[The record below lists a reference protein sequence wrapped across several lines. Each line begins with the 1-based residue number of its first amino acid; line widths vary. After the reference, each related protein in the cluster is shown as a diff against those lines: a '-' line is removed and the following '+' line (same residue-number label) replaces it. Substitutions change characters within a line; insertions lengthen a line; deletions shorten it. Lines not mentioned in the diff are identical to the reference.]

1 MALQTIKGG
10 LWIPEY
16 LNRAITSPLSP
27 KLLDTAGYKFA
38 AIFKVP
44 KTGTISKVGFRVGN
58 VTTPETLK
66 VGLQTLSGGD
76 PTGTA
81 YGGMVAGTQAT
92 PAANTYYTV
101 PLGTP
106 ATATVNDTVAVVI
119 EFDSAVGNLEID
131 YLSTNAQGFPYI
143 DYYTGAWVKDDN
155 IPAISLEYS
164 DGSYENTGMFP
175 ISNVSTFKFNN
186 TDTPDERALRFS
198 LPFPGRIAGF
208 WVGIDNNRTGAFDIV
223 LYEGTTAKAT
233 VSFAAIE
240 YSSVDMEICFGVF
253 DTPFEYTKNTEYF
266 LAVKPTSATDI
277 GLREIT
283 ILSAAIMDSFPGG
296 TNFYLGTR
304 TDAGSWSTDTLKRPF
319 MGVFIDQLDDG
330 VGGAGGMIV
339 HPGMDGGMRG

>member
-10 LWIPEY
+10 LWIPAY
-16 LNRAITSPLSP
+16 LNHAMARGLYP

-38 AIFKVP
+38 AIFKIP

-58 VTTPETLK
+58 VTASETLK
-66 VGLQTLSGGD
+66 VGLQTVSGGD

-92 PAANTYYTV
+92 LAANTYYTV
-101 PLGTP
+101 TLGTG
-106 ATATVNDTVAVVI
+106 ATATVNNTVAVVI

-131 YLSTNAQGFPYI
+131 FYSTAQQGFPYI
-143 DYYTGAWVKDDN
+143 DYYTGSWAKDDE
-155 IPAISLEYS
+155 IPIISLEYS

-175 ISNVSTFKFNN
+175 VSKLGSILFNN

-198 LPFPGRIAGF
+198 LPVPGRINGF

-240 YSSVDMEICFGVF
+240 YGSTATEILFGIF

-266 LAVKPTSATDI
+266 LAVKPTTATDVLI
-277 GLREIT
+277 QDIVLT
-283 ILSAAIMDSFPGG
+283 SAAIMDSFPGG

-304 TDAGSWSTDTLKRPF
+304 TDAGSWSTDTLKRPL
-319 MGVFIDQLDDG
+319 MGIFIDQLDDG

>member
-10 LWIPEY
+10 LTIPCY
-16 LNRAITSPLSP
+16 PGVAPSVSISP

-58 VTTPETLK
+58 VTASETLK
-66 VGLQTLSGGD
+66 VGLQTVSGGD

-81 YGGMVAGTQAT
+81 YGSMVAGTQAT

-101 PLGTP
+101 TLGTG
-106 ATATVNDTVAVVI
+106 ATATVNNTVAVVI

-131 YLSTNAQGFPYI
+131 SFSSNNQGFPYV
-143 DYYTGAWVKDDN
+143 DHYTGSWTKDDYVP
-155 IPAISLEYS
+155 IISLEYD
-164 DGSYENTGMFP
+164 DGTYENTGMLP
-175 ISNVSTFKFNN
+175 VSNYAGISFNN
-186 TDTPDERALRFS
+186 TTTPDERALRFS
-198 LPFPGRIAGF
+198 LPFPGRINSF

-233 VSFAAIE
+233 VSFAAAE
-240 YSSVDMEICFGVF
+240 YGSVAPEVCFGVF
-253 DTPFEYTKNTEYF
+253 DTPFEYTKDTEYF
-266 LAVKPTSATDI
+266 LAVKPTTATNVTT
-277 GLREIT
+277 REIT

-296 TNFYLGTR
+296 TNFYSGTR

-319 MGVFIDQLDDG
+319 MGIFIDQLDDG

-339 HPGMDGGMRG
+339 HPGMDGGMKG